1 MNLSTIEEVK
11 RPTSADQI
19 GQWRDGYAWLAGG
32 TWLFSEPQV
41 ATRTLID
48 LDGLGWTPLT
58 ATADGL
64 EIAATCRVVDLHDF
78 KGPAEWRAVPL
89 FRACID
95 AFLMSFK
102 IWNAATVGGN
112 ICMSLP
118 AGAMISLTAALEGVC
133 TLWPRPDQSNRG
145 VPREVSVVDFVT
157 GNHKNVLQPG
167 ELLRSIRLPAAALSK
182 RHAVRQM
189 SLTRLGRSAALIV
202 GTVCDDGDD
211 FLLTI
216 TASTPRPVQLRFART
231 PSAEDLHRAIDERLP
246 ADSYFA
252 DVHGSAAYKRHITY
266 YFAEQIR
273 AELA

>member
-1 MNLSTIEEVK
+1 MNLNTIVEVK
-11 RPTSADQI
+11 RPSSSDQI

-41 ATRTLID
+41 ATNTLID
-48 LDGLGWTPLT
+48 LDSMGWTPLT

-64 EIAATCRVVDLHDF
+64 EIAATCRVADLHAF
-78 KGPAEWRAVPL
+78 KGPSAWRAVPL
-89 FRACID
+89 FHQCID

-102 IWNAATVGGN
+102 IWNAATIGGN
-112 ICMSLP
+112 VCMSLP

-133 TLWPRPDQSNRG
+133 TLWPRDGQ
-145 VPREVSVVDFVT
+145 PREVPVVDFVT

-189 SLTRLGRSAALIV
+189 SLTRHGRSAALIIATV
-202 GTVCDDGDD
+202 GDGGED

-216 TASTPRPVQLRFART
+216 SASTPRPMHLRFKKT
-231 PSAEDLHRAIDERLP
+231 PSAAEMRQAIDERLP
-246 ADSYFA
+246 PDAWFQ
-252 DVHGSAAYKRHITY
+252 DVHGSAPYKRHVTHY
-266 YFAEQIR
+266 LAEQIR
-273 AELA
+273 AELS

>member
-1 MNLSTIEEVK
+1 MNLSTIVEVK

-19 GQWRDGYAWLAGG
+19 GQWQPGFAWLAGG

-41 ATRTLID
+41 AIDTLID
-48 LDGLGWTPLT
+48 LDRLGWVPLAATP
-58 ATADGL
+58 AGL
-64 EIAATCRVVDLHDF
+64 EIAATCRIADLHAF

-89 FRACID
+89 FRDCIN

-112 ICMSLP
+112 LCMSLP

-133 TLWPRPDQSNRG
+133 TLWPRDG
-145 VPREVSVVDFVT
+145 KPREVAVVDFVT
-157 GNHKNVLQPG
+157 GNHKNVLQEG
-167 ELLRSIRLPAAALSK
+167 ELLRSMHLPASALSK
-182 RHAVRQM
+182 RYAMRQM
-189 SLTRLGRSAALIV
+189 SLTRHGRSAALIV
-202 GTVCDDGDD
+202 GTVGEGGAD

-216 TASTPRPVQLRFART
+216 TAATPRPVQLRFAKT
-231 PSAEDLHRAIDERLP
+231 PSAAELRHAIDRQLP
-246 ADSYFA
+246 PGNFPEGGYFE